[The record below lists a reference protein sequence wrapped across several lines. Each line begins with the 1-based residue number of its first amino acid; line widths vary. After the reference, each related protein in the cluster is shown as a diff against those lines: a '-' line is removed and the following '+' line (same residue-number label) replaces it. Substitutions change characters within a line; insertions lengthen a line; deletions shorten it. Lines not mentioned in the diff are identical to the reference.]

1 LTVAVY
7 PGSFDPITCGH
18 VDIARRAALIFDHVT
33 LAVYDTP
40 PKNVLFTTE
49 QRIAMAREALAE
61 IPNVTVE
68 CFTGLTV
75 EYARSIGANVI
86 VRGLRAISDFEL
98 EFQMAL
104 LNRKLAPDLEVVCLM
119 TSLKYNFLSSSV
131 VKEIAKLGGSIDDMV
146 PPVVERALLERNSR
160 ESEPPPIPRY
170 LSS

>member
-61 IPNVTVE
+61 IPNVSVE